1 MPQTSATSIR
11 HSQCAY
17 AAGSVRSHTPSSTGT
32 VLAMWLAS
40 LASVL
45 VGPMPTQVG
54 IPVQART
61 VARRSRA
68 SSTRKPGATSD
79 RFRKLSSME

>member
-1 MPQTSATSIR
+1 
-11 HSQCAY
+11 
-17 AAGSVRSHTPSSTGT
+17 
-32 VLAMWLAS
+32 MWLAS

-68 SSTRKPGATSD
+68 SSTRSAGATSE
-79 RFRKLSSME
+79 RFKKLSSIE